1 MRAALVWS
9 QLHLSCIADP
19 SLTSPIAESTPRK
32 LFAETFSAFFGHIRD
47 FTFCPNSIFHICVQI
62 QYSTFHIL
70 NISCSSNFLLPAK
83 QSLRNMGVRLPV
95 PSSPLLNLI
104 CSQVEL
110 ASTTLHCPQNIRSNW
125 WNCFGKDLS
134 GIICWFCQEI
144 FRFWCTSQVPRL
156 TWSRVGWVEEPD

>member
-32 LFAETFSAFFGHIRD
+32 LFAEIFSAFFDHIWD
-47 FTFCPNSIFHICVQI
+47 SIFYSIFHIFVQI